1 MTTSNSIKYCSNS
14 SALSNLNPGELAY
27 DESTGSIYVG
37 DSTSSGTICVGN
49 SNYSAYTTATTTYP
63 YSNYNTISTISSDLS
78 WYRPDYDMRDLL
90 LCLKED
96 ELLDI
101 VRKAK
106 DRLDEGQFK
115 KQLKMI
121 VYEYHLSEDFL
132 LEFIDFLDKDT
143 VLHQHRRDITSGEY
157 ESLKCLY
164 ELQ

>member
-1 MTTSNSIKYCSNS
+1 MTASNSIKYCANSN
-14 SALSNLNPGELAY
+14 ALSSLNPGELAY
-27 DESTGSIYVG
+27 DASTGSIYVG
-37 DSTSSGTICVGN
+37 DSTSSGNICIGN
-49 SNYSAYTTATTTYP
+49 SNYNTYTTATATYP
-63 YSNYNTISTISSDLS
+63 YNIIDKMSSDSS
-78 WYRPDYDMRDLL
+78 WYRPDYDMRELL

-96 ELLDI
+96 ELLDV

-106 DRLDEGQFK
+106 DRLDERQFK

-121 VYEYHLSEDFL
+121 VYEYHFSEDFL
-132 LEFIDFLDKDT
+132 LEFIDFLDKDI